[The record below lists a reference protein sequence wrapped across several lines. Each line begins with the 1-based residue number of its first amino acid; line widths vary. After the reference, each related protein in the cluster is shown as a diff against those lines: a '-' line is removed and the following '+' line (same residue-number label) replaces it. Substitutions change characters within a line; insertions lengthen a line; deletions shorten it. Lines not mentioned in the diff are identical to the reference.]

1 MASILRQ
8 MEIVSGKKNRSSRV
22 RIKVDFKVKISKL
35 MNDLFLALSVHGV
48 PQRHLAGVGGGD
60 NVVAVCPGRGLRYT
74 PE

>member
-1 MASILRQ
+1 
-8 MEIVSGKKNRSSRV
+8 
-22 RIKVDFKVKISKL
+22 